1 MDRRLLAGTGAAALA
16 AAAFLWVSAATG
28 DVGEVDLTG
37 GATPVAAASPSSAPV
52 EASSTP
58 PASRPTNIPTPSP
71 TPATTPSPTP
81 TPVPAPTPVI
91 DVGTSSARLAD
102 VDLTAAPAPTR
113 LAIPSIDVDVPVAAL
128 GIDSDGQ
135 MAIPED
141 VDEAGWYRFGPSP
154 GQPGNAVIAG
164 HVDSRS
170 QGLGAF
176 HRLNNVAIGD
186 VVRVTASDGS
196 TADYEITGR
205 QEIDK
210 DVLATDDLFR
220 RDGPAQLV
228 LVTCGGDFDAD
239 VRSYRSNV
247 VVVADP
253 L

>member
-16 AAAFLWVSAATG
+16 AAAFLMVSAATG

-37 GATPVAAASPSSAPV
+37 VATPVAASPSSAPTV
-52 EASSTP
+52 ASSTP
-58 PASRPTNIPTPSP
+58 SAARPTITPTPSP
-71 TPATTPSPTP
+71 TPSATPSPTP

-102 VDLTAAPAPTR
+102 LDLSSAPAPAR
-113 LAIPSIDVDVPVAAL
+113 LRIESVDMEVPIVAL
-128 GIDSDGQ
+128 GVDADGL

-141 VDEAGWYRFGPSP
+141 VDEAGWYRYGPTP
-154 GQPGNAVIAG
+154 GAAGNAVIAG

-176 HRLNNVAIGD
+176 HRLNDVAVGD
-186 VVRVTASDGS
+186 IVTVTASDG
-196 TADYEITGR
+196 TTTDFEVTGR
-205 QEIDK
+205 EEIPK
-210 DVLATDDLFR
+210 DALVTDDLFR

-247 VVVADP
+247 VVVANP